1 MGSPLSLFACIG
13 SMNRSESP
21 STALR
26 APSPPLGEKD
36 GMRGNGSWKVPSPLT
51 MPRCSTSLAVGFRPG
66 GLGFGFWR
74 RFGLRFRSRFRVA
87 AGGRRSRG
95 GLLPGGFLVTFAA
108 VIGDVKAAALEN
120 DPSAGDNG
128 AFDFAFAPAFPA
140 AFLLRTDYQGL
151 FGYRL

>member
-1 MGSPLSLFACIG
+1 
-13 SMNRSESP
+13 MNGGARLRRALISQPQESVTARRSI
-21 STALR
+21 
-26 APSPPLGEKD
+26 APP
-36 GMRGNGSWKVPSPLT
+36 GSWVVPWPLT

-74 RFGLRFRSRFRVA
+74 RFGLRFRSRFRDA

-140 AFLLRTDYQGL
+140 AFL
-151 FGYRL
+151 